1 MIKDMIKKVIAKE
14 SMDVAESRGVFDE
27 IMTGRATD
35 AQIGALLVALRL
47 KGESA
52 DELVG
57 AIQSMTSHCVKL
69 KTDAEPLV
77 DTCGTGGDEKGTF
90 NISTAA
96 AFVAAGAG
104 IYMAKHGNRSVS
116 SKSGSADLLEAFG
129 ANINL
134 PASRAAQILEQTHFT
149 FMFAP
154 VYHPAMKYAAGP
166 RREIGVRTIF
176 NILGP
181 LVNPAGAKRQVLGIF
196 SADFL
201 QKIAEVFTRL
211 FKERGFIVHSA
222 DGMDELSI
230 FAKNHVCEINGAE
243 YKNYDL
249 DMSEYFDVSGTQD
262 DLLIKDVNDSKNM
275 VLSILDGTLKGAARD
290 VAVANAALAI
300 KAGKNSVSLSE
311 AVALAN
317 ESVDSGRALNVLKEF
332 VDESKK

>member
-14 SMDVAESRGVFDE
+14 SMDVAESREVFDE

-47 KGESA
+47 KGEST

-154 VYHPAMKYAAGP
+154 VYHPAMKYAVGP

-230 FAKNHVCEINGAE
+230 FAKNHVYEINGTE

-249 DMSEYFDVSGTQD
+249 DMSEYFEGSGTPD

-317 ESVDSGRALNVLKEF
+317 ESIDSGRALNVLKEF